1 MARSEPRR
9 IHVACGEFRP
19 RGLCH
24 TSRHFAVR
32 FLGIFW
38 SISVPFWLHF
48 EPRGVP
54 GDPPEALCGAPVPQ
68 DPPKCNFGVI
78 LGAPWDTIW
87 HPVGTSLGLWIHS
100 GGFGEAFWQHFWS
113 IRSPLGFDVILGPEK

>member
-1 MARSEPRR
+1 MSFA
-9 IHVACGEFRP
+9 HAAAAG
-19 RGLCH
+19 GAG

-32 FLGIFW
+32 FLFLFW
-38 SISVPFWLHF
+38 SILVPFWLHF